1 MPILIKCWLY
11 AGNIFIKI
19 QYYKNIS
26 FMSKMFTMKYKYCK
40 IDDFIDCML
49 VKYYLSILAKC
60 KQPNIEVIFNDKNTN
75 I

>member
-40 IDDFIDCML
+40 IDDFIGFML
-49 VKYYLSILAKC
+49 AKYYLSTLAKC
-60 KQPNIEVIFNDKNTN
+60 KQPNIEVIF